1 MNCGNFK
8 PLQNLANL
16 QKYREALPINNK
28 HGSASSDEELVALA
42 KLELP
47 YVTTSYEQLVRR
59 HEKLIRHVCYG
70 IVKDKSLAD
79 DISQEVMLNVFRKLY
94 SFENRSSFKTWL
106 MTISVNTSISYCRK
120 RERDELF
127 IEYSS
132 QTNPKNNGNSES
144 RSEQS
149 NLESSTDPFEQLVS
163 QLDEKERQIVTLK
176 FVAELEFNE
185 IAESLELGTSAVKM
199 RYYRALKKL
208 KINLK
213 NQE

>member
-1 MNCGNFK
+1 M
-8 PLQNLANL
+8 
-16 QKYREALPINNK
+16 
-28 HGSASSDEELVALA
+28 
-42 KLELP
+42 
-47 YVTTSYEQLVRR
+47 
-59 HEKLIRHVCYG
+59 
-70 IVKDKSLAD
+70 KDKSLAD
-79 DISQEVMLNVFRKLY
+79 DITQEVMLNVFRKLY

-132 QTNPKNNGNSES
+132 QINPKNNGNSES